1 MRLQAPC
8 SIAVSKGVLPLLSL
22 LSIFASTNIND
33 NSNDNNNSNYSIRY
47 YMYTIIPGNFRV
59 ALFSRISRILLSCEI
74 KFHKI
79 LPCHTFYVAT
89 WIICENIFREII
101 EIVIFVKI

>member
-47 YMYTIIPGNFRV
+47 YMYTIYWEIFASLYFHEFRGFCSVVKLNFTKYCHATPFMLPRGSF
-59 ALFSRISRILLSCEI
+59 AKIFFAKLLKSS
-74 KFHKI
+74 F
-79 LPCHTFYVAT
+79 L
-89 WIICENIFREII
+89 
-101 EIVIFVKI
+101 